1 MKSIMVSMLL
11 VLPWLAGSV
20 LATGANPEDFTLKSA
35 TTADTFQLDKNK
47 GKVVVLHFL
56 LKTEC
61 PLCLAHTRAYAKY
74 AAGHPDQIHLFIK
87 PDSEAEI
94 KEWTKHLDDETRKT
108 TPPIYRDPDAGLA
121 KQFNI
126 SYGYKFHGETVHYPA
141 LVALG
146 TNGQELFR
154 YVGKSNSDRLKLKDF
169 EAKLAALA
177 K

>member
-1 MKSIMVSMLL
+1 MKTTIASTIFI
-11 VLPWLAGSV
+11 LPWLAGCMV
-20 LATGANPEDFTLKSA
+20 TYGANPEDFTLKSA
-35 TTADTFQLDKNK
+35 TTTDKFQLAENK

-61 PLCLAHTRAYAKY
+61 PLCLAHTQAYTKY
-74 AAGHPDQIHLFIK
+74 AADHPDQIHLFIK

-94 KEWTKHLDDETRKT
+94 KEWTSHLDAETQKT
-108 TPPIYRDPDAGLA
+108 TPPIYRDPSAKLA
-121 KQFNI
+121 KQFSIPN
-126 SYGYKFHGETVHYPA
+126 GYQFHGQTVHYPA

-169 EAKLAALA
+169 EAKLAGM
-177 K
+177 KK